1 MNSFARR
8 ATAQS
13 AVLLI
18 PVALTFVAAGSL
30 RFWQGWLFWI
40 VFLGSSTTLGIYFK
54 IRDPALLERRMK
66 FGPQAETR
74 PRQKIIVAIMLATFF
89 ALPIIAGLDHR
100 SGWSQVP
107 VAIVVLANLL
117 ILAIF
122 GFFLLV
128 LRANSFAASTITV
141 EPGQRVI
148 STGPYAYVRHPM
160 YSGGMLMF
168 FAIPL
173 AMGSLCAILLA
184 VIALPTLVART
195 LDEERA
201 LSAELPG
208 YDDYCRAVPSR
219 LIPRV
224 W

>member
-8 ATAQS
+8 ATARS

-18 PVALTFVAAGSL
+18 PVVLTFVAAGTL
-30 RFWQGWLFWI
+30 RFWQGWFFW
-40 VFLGSSTTLGIYFK
+40 VTFTSSSTALGIYFK
-54 IRDPALLERRMK
+54 IRDPALIERRMK

-74 PRQKIIVAIMLATFF
+74 PRQKIIVAIVLATFF

-100 SGWSQVP
+100 FGWSRVP
-107 VAIVVLANLL
+107 TAIAVLANLL
-117 ILAIF
+117 IVGIF

-148 STGPYAYVRHPM
+148 STGAYAYVRHPM
-160 YSGGMLMF
+160 YLGGILMF
-168 FAIPL
+168 AAIPL
-173 AMGSLCAILLA
+173 AMGSLCAIPVAAIA
-184 VIALPTLVART
+184 VPALIART

-208 YDDYCRAVPSR
+208 YDDYRHAVPWR